1 MGGAALISC
10 FSWGVMPFLPGSFW
24 AAPVA
29 VFVRCVEWVLLSRR
43 LLFCCGTFTSTFF
56 WVTVRLCFFFFL
68 MWSSVVCVQVS
79 FLFCIFSS
87 FFESF
92 FMLNFF
98 LQKCHFRPLRQVR
111 QMNRSGRPLS
121 PTSSSS
127 FTFSLHPPRPPL
139 MEQHHGKE
147 EETQH
152 GREATHERR
161 KRERI
166 TTLKERKAAPHDRR
180 DDTYEIYDSEARVLP
195 HHALQR
201 R

>member
-1 MGGAALISC
+1 MLKEVKKISKNETKKL
-10 FSWGVMPFLPGSFW
+10 FSRL
-24 AAPVA
+24 
-29 VFVRCVEWVLLSRR
+29 
-43 LLFCCGTFTSTFF
+43 LLFCCDTFTSTFF
-56 WVTVRLCFFFFL
+56 GVTVRLCLFSIL
-68 MWSSVVCVQVS
+68 TYVVFSCVCSS
-79 FLFCIFSS
+79 FLFVLYFSS

-98 LQKCHFRPLRQVR
+98 LQKCHFRPLHQVR